1 MFYQILISSHF
12 DIVDSGWS
20 FCKQYLFNFV
30 FNCIFIF
37 AHYKQAEKVVCCWCR
52 LLVAL
57 VTTVPLSH
65 VNWRSC
71 SWIVTRTERCLLN
84 QYRSTS
90 GPTTALVHLNG
101 GSTLTSFSFK
111 WKKDKFISEK
121 HGEDVSEMTLQLY
134 FYLFVSFKDNFFF
147 SGIEVKQT
155 VMALP
160 IRGSRSC
167 YITSSLKFN
176 FCL

>member
-84 QYRSTS
+84 
-90 GPTTALVHLNG
+90 PV
-101 GSTLTSFSFK
+101 SFNLRTNDCFSSSERRIYFNQLLLQV
-111 WKKDKFISEK
+111 KKGQIYI
-121 HGEDVSEMTLQLY
+121 GETWRRCQWDDFTVI
-134 FYLFVSFKDNFFF
+134 FLFV
-147 SGIEVKQT
+147 
-155 VMALP
+155 
-160 IRGSRSC
+160 C
-167 YITSSLKFN
+167 
-176 FCL
+176 

>member
-84 QYRSTS
+84 
-90 GPTTALVHLNG
+90 PV
-101 GSTLTSFSFK
+101 SFNLRTNDCFSSSERRIYFNQLLLQV
-111 WKKDKFISEK
+111 KKGQIYI
-121 HGEDVSEMTLQLY
+121 GETWRRCQWDDFTVI
-134 FYLFVSFKDNFFF
+134 FLFVSFKDNFFS

-176 FCL
+176 FFL